1 MPGNNAHRDTGYRL
15 LDRDAG
21 IHEREGRAAS
31 RSHRRRAVRFQHLG
45 NEDNGVWELLF
56 ARQYR
61 YERLFCERAVAYF
74 APAWAAHR
82 TDFAYRIR
90 REVIEVHVALL
101 FVDFHG
107 IHYHLV
113 ARSTERRDRER
124 LGFSTGEEPGSVGT
138 RQDPYSC
145 RDRTDFGQRT
155 PIRTGFPLEN
165 VRMYCLVRHLVGD
178 DREQLGEILLIRILL
193 GSVCGDTRVDFSH
206 FGFHNLL
213 RKKVERFRE
222 AELERY
228 APDIGFEFLGA
239 LEKSGNALLFSGF
252 FPDFL
257 DECGDFLD
265 SLKTELEGFRHVFFC
280 DFLRSGFDHVDLIFG
295 SGQDEVERA
304 VQTILGS
311 RVEDEFAVQS
321 ADAHGADRAVPG
333 DIRKRER
340 CRSCDHRYEIRIV
353 LAVIGEGRHHHLHFV
368 PHAAVEERADGTVY
382 GATRKD
388 SVIRRT
394 S

>member
-138 RQDPYSC
+138 RQDPYS
-145 RDRTDFGQRT
+145 
-155 PIRTGFPLEN
+155 
-165 VRMYCLVRHLVGD
+165 GD

-257 DECGDFLD
+257 D
-265 SLKTELEGFRHVFFC
+265 
-280 DFLRSGFDHVDLIFG
+280 
-295 SGQDEVERA
+295 
-304 VQTILGS
+304 
-311 RVEDEFAVQS
+311 
-321 ADAHGADRAVPG
+321 
-333 DIRKRER
+333 
-340 CRSCDHRYEIRIV
+340 
-353 LAVIGEGRHHHLHFV
+353 
-368 PHAAVEERADGTVY
+368 
-382 GATRKD
+382 
-388 SVIRRT
+388 
-394 S
+394 